1 MEKNVGNLDATLRF
15 LLGIFLIWLGLFSMK
30 GINRNSWG
38 IVVALVSLAP
48 FIFSLTRKCPI
59 FHFFNI
65 SSIPIKKSCG
75 SVLLRLPV
83 DINW

>member
-1 MEKNVGNLDATLRF
+1 MEKNIGNLDATLRS

-30 GINRNSWG
+30 GINGNLWG

-48 FIFSLTRKCPI
+48 FTFSLTRKCPI

-65 SSIPIKKSCG
+65 SSIPKKKS
-75 SVLLRLPV
+75 
-83 DINW
+83 